1 MNGQPP
7 SEPLRLTMARWLN
20 RRHRTR
26 DVRGEPTERFRKV
39 LAHTGSYDQFAYGT
53 DTPSDWSGPLQR
65 AIICSPRSGVIAI
78 DVDDEQV
85 FSSSR
90 TAQYVSRADALST
103 RGGGFHVLIDARSVP
118 PDQWPRQG
126 PIPGGDIKSCG
137 FIPVP
142 GCLHWTEQQYQP
154 VLHDGL
160 SRVITATPAIIAAI
174 NADRNDHHP
183 AASANGSSGG
193 HGGGHDGEI
202 AGTTL
207 TMVIKRL
214 RAGWQPGAE
223 LAEDVYREWQSVAV
237 PRDPGWSFER
247 SDFERHFGGALAKAR
262 EIIRN
267 DQPVSEDAMQWA
279 MGAMRTPD
287 TAVVTGTVVQRTLS
301 RRVELTPASAI
312 PMRRVR
318 WLVWLPGV
326 LEIPM
331 GELALFAG
339 REGTGKSQA
348 TLWIAACITRGIMP
362 GELRGKPR
370 SVIIASR
377 EDSWE
382 HTIKP
387 RLVACGADMDRVFRV
402 DVTAIDGGKVHLT
415 LPEDNADLERK
426 IAEYRV
432 ALVILDP
439 VLSAVSAR
447 LNTHKASEVRQALE
461 PMSQM
466 GHRTGCAFIGLTHFN
481 KMTGQDLSQRMMDSQ
496 AFAAVTRAI
505 VGFAMD
511 DVDTGVMTQ
520 PKNTLGR
527 KPSKSM
533 EYQISAKL
541 MQIEGQWSEI
551 AYFVPGDKTD
561 RSAED
566 MLDVADMRQLAIAKD
581 FLRGVLAGGPVLSKD
596 VEERA
601 KQEGISERTLNR
613 ARSDLRV
620 RARQTP
626 DGWVIGG

>member
-1 MNGQPP
+1 MR
-7 SEPLRLTMARWLN
+7 EAVYAEWLT
-20 RRHRTR
+20 
-26 DVRGEPTERFRKV
+26 
-39 LAHTGSYDQFAYGT
+39 
-53 DTPSDWSGPLQR
+53 
-65 AIICSPRSGVIAI
+65 IAI
-78 DVDDEQV
+78 
-85 FSSSR
+85 
-90 TAQYVSRADALST
+90 
-103 RGGGFHVLIDARSVP
+103 
-118 PDQWPRQG
+118 
-126 PIPGGDIKSCG
+126 
-137 FIPVP
+137 
-142 GCLHWTEQQYQP
+142 
-154 VLHDGL
+154 
-160 SRVITATPAIIAAI
+160 
-174 NADRNDHHP
+174 
-183 AASANGSSGG
+183 
-193 HGGGHDGEI
+193 
-202 AGTTL
+202 
-207 TMVIKRL
+207 
-214 RAGWQPGAE
+214 
-223 LAEDVYREWQSVAV
+223 
-237 PRDPGWSFER
+237 PRDPGDPFER
-247 SDFERHFGGALAKAR
+247 ADFDRHYEGRDGRSGGLAKALAR
-262 EIIRN
+262 IAA
-267 DQPVSEDAMQWA
+267 DPPVTAGGVEWA
-279 MGAMRTPD
+279 MSTMSTPG
-287 TAVVTGTVVQRTLS
+287 TAVVTGTLS

-348 TLWIAACITRGIMP
+348 TLWIAACITRGTMP
-362 GELRGKPR
+362 GEQWGKPR

-382 HTIKP
+382 HTIRP
-387 RLVACGADMDRVFRV
+387 RLEAVGADMDRVFRV

-426 IAEYRV
+426 IAEYKV

-533 EYQISAKL
+533 EYRISAKL
-541 MQIEGQWSEI
+541 MQIERQWSEI
-551 AYFVPGDKTD
+551 AYFVPGDRTD

-566 MLDVADMRQLAIAKD
+566 MLDVQEMRKVAIAKD